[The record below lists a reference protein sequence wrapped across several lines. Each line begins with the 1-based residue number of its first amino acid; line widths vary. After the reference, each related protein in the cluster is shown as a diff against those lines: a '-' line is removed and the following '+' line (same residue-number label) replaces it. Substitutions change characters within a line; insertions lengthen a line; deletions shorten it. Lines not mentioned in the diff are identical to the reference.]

1 MPLERETRER
11 ATRPSFEKTTSTTAD
26 GAGQVTSRDRSTGHG
41 DWSLGPVFLASVSRA
56 RKTTFEPTR
65 AVLLSTWGF
74 VLGGAQAIVVASTTP
89 KSRVI
94 T

>member
-26 GAGQVTSRDRSTGHG
+26 GAGQVTSPDSSTGQG
-41 DWSLGPVFLASVSRA
+41 DWSLGPFLASVSRA
-56 RKTTFEPTR
+56 RKTTLEPTR
-65 AVLLSTWGF
+65 ALLLSTWGF
-74 VLGGAQAIVVASTTP
+74 VLGGAQPIVVASTTP
-89 KSRVI
+89 RSRVI